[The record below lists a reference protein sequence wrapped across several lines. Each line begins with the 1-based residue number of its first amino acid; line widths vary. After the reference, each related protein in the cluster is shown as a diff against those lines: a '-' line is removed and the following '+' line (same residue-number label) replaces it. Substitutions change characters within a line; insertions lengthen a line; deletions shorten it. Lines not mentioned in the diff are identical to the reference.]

1 MGWVKI
7 IFYEN
12 FTKNIQFYGY
22 LGRGMGIDSQ
32 FLGYWVLSMGWVKII
47 FNENISKNTQFY
59 EYLGMGLGTG
69 MGWVDIPK
77 PIPIPKY
84 LTIIEDNRV

>member
-1 MGWVKI
+1 MS
-7 IFYEN
+7 
-12 FTKNIQFYGY
+12 
-22 LGRGMGIDSQ
+22 MGIDSQ

-47 FNENISKNTQFY
+47 FNENFSKNTQFY
-59 EYLGMGLGTG
+59 EYLGMDMG

-84 LTIIEDNRV
+84 LTIIDDNRV